1 MNITVYC
8 GSSMGADP
16 RFAEAAHELGAWI
29 GSQGHALVY
38 GGSSIGLMGIVARTV
53 MEAGGRAYGVE
64 PRFFVDAGVAQCD
77 LTELFVVESMSER
90 KAKMIELGDA
100 FVAFPGG
107 TGTLEEIAEVMSMV
121 SLRQL
126 DAPCILY
133 NLNGYYDS
141 LKALLNEMICKGL
154 SSAQRQAGIHFAADL
169 AQIRALL
176 ESDKKH

>member
-64 PRFFVDAGVAQCD
+64 PRFFVDPAW
-77 LTELFVVESMSER
+77 R
-90 KAKMIELGDA
+90 
-100 FVAFPGG
+100 
-107 TGTLEEIAEVMSMV
+107 
-121 SLRQL
+121 
-126 DAPCILY
+126 
-133 NLNGYYDS
+133 
-141 LKALLNEMICKGL
+141 
-154 SSAQRQAGIHFAADL
+154 SAI
-169 AQIRALL
+169 
-176 ESDKKH
+176 